1 MIYKHFK
8 LSDEDGAMIE
18 WDELVNV
25 HLKGDNLQQFQNDWN
40 NMILNV
46 RSLPEEGFLESLF
59 RKQLEKSEQLKN
71 VMALYQQDCT
81 HRGEERSYQKL
92 QDILRLHLEKKL
104 LDKNKS
110 AWSSSIDGKAYA
122 GKGGGKK
129 GGQPGGNPRTG
140 DCRQWRSEGKCSRG
154 NNCPWKASHTED

>member
-59 RKQLEKSEQLKN
+59 RKQVEKSEQLKN

-81 HRGEERSYQKL
+81 HRG
-92 QDILRLHLEKKL
+92 
-104 LDKNKS
+104 
-110 AWSSSIDGKAYA
+110 
-122 GKGGGKK
+122 
-129 GGQPGGNPRTG
+129 
-140 DCRQWRSEGKCSRG
+140 
-154 NNCPWKASHTED
+154 